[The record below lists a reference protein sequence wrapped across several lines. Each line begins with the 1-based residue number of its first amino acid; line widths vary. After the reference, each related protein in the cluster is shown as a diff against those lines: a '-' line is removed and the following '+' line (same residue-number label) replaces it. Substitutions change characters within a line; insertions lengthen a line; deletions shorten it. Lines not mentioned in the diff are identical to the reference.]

1 MRIIRLS
8 ALVSWFQLSS
18 SSLFSLSLFLGYPF
32 LGESAG
38 WCRKGSPSKQ
48 HCRPSERCSGIY
60 PETSCKSFP
69 LTESKLVSFIYM
81 YWFRPTLSHEVT
93 NLILTVEL
101 YKLVWLEKVIFW
113 GSPGKLFFFVD
124 IDGFLGRQIWKERK
138 DLRLK
143 SGPCGNWRSVV
154 ELQITHSA
162 MLLAGLFG
170 ERAKA
175 LFLLRSPCG
184 FQLAHADPSVNPSPT
199 KPSVT
204 AATSHNNHSCI
215 SCWLSGG

>member
-8 ALVSWFQLSS
+8 ALDSWFPLSS

-81 YWFRPTLSHEVT
+81 YWFRPVLSHEVMHQFDFDRWIIQSS
-93 NLILTVEL
+93 LAWKSYILRVARKIIL
-101 YKLVWLEKVIFW
+101 FCRYRRIFRTTDLK
-113 GSPGKLFFFVD
+113 G
-124 IDGFLGRQIWKERK
+124 KERSPFK
-138 DLRLK
+138 VWSLR
-143 SGPCGNWRSVV
+143 
-154 ELQITHSA
+154 
-162 MLLAGLFG
+162 
-170 ERAKA
+170 
-175 LFLLRSPCG
+175 
-184 FQLAHADPSVNPSPT
+184 
-199 KPSVT
+199 
-204 AATSHNNHSCI
+204 
-215 SCWLSGG
+215 